1 MTFPVISCRATQEQR
16 GFYSCLAET
25 MALAHPVNKASLWKP
40 PDVKDVILFLNS
52 LTEAILAHTV
62 GWQRGRTLCSG
73 RRALC
78 FWDAMSRAV
87 QPGGIAAC
95 SVTVISPV
103 GSPAECYGPQVTSQR
118 AIKETAK
125 H

>member
-1 MTFPVISCRATQEQR
+1 MAVLS
-16 GFYSCLAET
+16 
-25 MALAHPVNKASLWKP
+25 ALAGGHFAP
-40 PDVKDVILFLNS
+40 
-52 LTEAILAHTV
+52 
-62 GWQRGRTLCSG
+62 GTL
-73 RRALC
+73 
-78 FWDAMSRAV
+78 MSRAV

-103 GSPAECYGPQVTSQR
+103 GSPAACYGPQVTSQR

>member
-1 MTFPVISCRATQEQR
+1 VAVLS
-16 GFYSCLAET
+16 
-25 MALAHPVNKASLWKP
+25 ALAGGHFAS
-40 PDVKDVILFLNS
+40 
-52 LTEAILAHTV
+52 
-62 GWQRGRTLCSG
+62 GTL
-73 RRALC
+73 
-78 FWDAMSRAV
+78 MSRDV

-118 AIKETAK
+118 AVKETAK